1 MQSSTASAYENQ
13 EGRPSIEEVVERYI
27 PLRRMGREFKAL
39 CPFHSENTPSFS
51 VNPDKQVFFCFSC
64 NEGGDVIRF
73 IERIEGVGF
82 LEALS
87 ILGMRQD
94 QIQRPHN
101 EAIRRKAETVSR
113 WANYC
118 FDQAQSLLREIGQRE
133 RIARELGW
141 IDEIERC
148 KREWE
153 ILSDLSDD
161 LQDATRV
168 MELWTEREAVEP
180 ILADAPDDTLPTFPT
195 ITPEYRARLQ
205 AAVRGEL

>member
-1 MQSSTASAYENQ
+1 MPNSLDRSS
-13 EGRPSIEEVVERYI
+13 IVETISRYVS
-27 PLRRMGREFKAL
+27 LRRSGREHVGL
-39 CPFHSENTPSFS
+39 CPFHSEKTPSFS
-51 VNPDKQVFFCFSC
+51 VNEEKGVFHCFGCAES
-64 NEGGDVIRF
+64 GDLIRF
-73 IERIEGVGF
+73 IEKIEGVSF
-82 LEALS
+82 LEALAL
-87 ILGMRQD
+87 LGIRRD
-94 QIQRPHN
+94 QIPRPQN
-101 EAIRRKAETVSR
+101 DAVKRLAVTVSA
-113 WANYC
+113 WANEQ
-118 FDQAQSLLREIGQRE
+118 FDKAQSLLREIGQRE

>member
-1 MQSSTASAYENQ
+1 MIDK
-13 EGRPSIEEVVERYI
+13 PSIVETIGAYVQM
-27 PLRRMGREFKAL
+27 RRSGKEYVGF
-39 CPFHSENTPSFS
+39 CPFHSEKTPSFT
-51 VNPDKQVFFCFSC
+51 VNGEKGLFNCFGIGC
-64 NEGGDVIRF
+64 GVGGDVIRF
-73 IERIEGVGF
+73 VELIEGVGF

-168 MELWTEREAVEP
+168 MELWAEREAVEA
-180 ILADAPDDTLPTFPT
+180 ILADAPDEPLPTYPT
-195 ITPEYRARLQ
+195 I
-205 AAVRGEL
+205 